1 MKPRQNSLN
10 IFLCFCFLLVFFWS
24 CGPAVRQYVTRD
36 NSYNFYENNDKTI
49 CLSVKNHDDWILQ
62 GNEILEKEL
71 YSLAANL
78 LKENGFTLTDT
89 KDSSQ
94 YLLTLTI
101 GSEIGQQPVH
111 SYATKETQV
120 DVYGGGNLKETPK
133 THVTGGG
140 SYRAVIV
147 SCSCFD
153 SGTKR
158 QVFFERTS
166 TTMLNLDRLFG
177 YTAEDMYKRPIKKIM
192 QDFLK
197 NFKEQTK

>member
-1 MKPRQNSLN
+1 MKHITN
-10 IFLCFCFLLVFFWS
+10 IWTNFLCFGTLLIFLSS
-24 CGPAVRQYVTRD
+24 CGPSVRQYVTRD
-36 NSYNFYENNDKTI
+36 NSYHFNSNDKTLY
-49 CLSVKNHDDWILQ
+49 LSIINRDNWILQ
-62 GNEILEKEL
+62 GNEIFEKEL

-89 KDSSQ
+89 KDISQ
-94 YLLTLTI
+94 YLLALTI
-101 GSEIGQQPVH
+101 ESEIGQQPVH
-111 SYATKETQV
+111 SYTTKETQV
-120 DVYGGGNLKETPK
+120 DVYDGGGLKETPK

-177 YTAEDMYKRPIKKIM
+177 YAAEDMYKRPIKKIM